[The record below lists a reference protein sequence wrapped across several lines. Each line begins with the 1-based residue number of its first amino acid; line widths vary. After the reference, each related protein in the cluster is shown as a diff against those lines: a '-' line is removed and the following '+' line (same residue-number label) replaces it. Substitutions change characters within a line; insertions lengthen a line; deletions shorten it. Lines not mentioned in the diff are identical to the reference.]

1 MNLQQWI
8 IKQAAKL
15 RKEFPE
21 QGGVFAVVVTQ
32 QRHTSMNEGFEGD
45 PTADN
50 SPDFIRKDNEGWQV
64 IGRYNGK

>member
-1 MNLQQWI
+1 MDIRQWI

-32 QRHTSMNEGFEGD
+32 QRHVSMNEGFEGD

-50 SPDFIRKDNEGWQV
+50 RPQFVKDDEVGWQR
-64 IGRYNGK
+64 IEPYKGK